1 MNDSK
6 KLNISIATLVV
17 LFLCLCVTAFALA
30 YAMLRVDNNVF
41 ETGEIKIDLN
51 GGNPGIPVIED
62 DEFLFEPGMT
72 VEKSFYIKNNGTWAV
87 YYKLYFS
94 NVKGDLG
101 DVLDVTIKNADGNVL
116 LQGKLSKLN
125 RHNVPVAEDELQVGE
140 LRDMTIIFHFP
151 EDAKNTAQ
159 SDNVSFALSALAV
172 QTKNNDGKEFE

>member
-1 MNDSK
+1 MNEPK

-41 ETGEIKIDLN
+41 ETGEIDIDLN
-51 GGNPGIPVIED
+51 GGKPVIEA

-72 VEKSFYIKNNGTWAV
+72 VEKSFYIENKGTGAV

-140 LRDMTIIFHFP
+140 HRDMTIIFHFP

>member
-1 MNDSK
+1 MNEPK

-41 ETGEIKIDLN
+41 ETGEIDIDLN
-51 GGNPGIPVIED
+51 GGNPVIKD

-72 VEKSFYIKNNGTWAV
+72 VEKSFYIENKGTWAV

-101 DVLDVTIKNADGNVL
+101 DVLDVTIKNADGDGKVL

-140 LRDMTIIFHFP
+140 RRDMTIIFHFP

-159 SDNVSFALSALAV
+159 SDNVSFELSALAV

>member
-41 ETGEIKIDLN
+41 ETGEIDIDLN
-51 GGNPGIPVIED
+51 GGKPVIEA

-72 VEKSFYIKNNGTWAV
+72 VEKSFYIENKGTGAV

-140 LRDMTIIFHFP
+140 RRDMTIIFHFP

>member
-1 MNDSK
+1 MNEPK

-41 ETGEIKIDLN
+41 ETGEIDIDLN
-51 GGNPGIPVIED
+51 GGKPVIEA

-140 LRDMTIIFHFP
+140 RRDMTIIFHFP

>member
-1 MNDSK
+1 MNEPK

-41 ETGEIKIDLN
+41 ETGEIAIDLN
-51 GGNPGIPVIED
+51 GGEPVIEA

-72 VEKSFYIKNNGTWAV
+72 VEKSFYIENNGTWAV

-125 RHNVPVAEDELQVGE
+125 RHNVPVAKDELKVDE
-140 LRDMTIIFHFP
+140 RRYMTIIFHFP

-159 SDNVSFALSALAV
+159 SDNVSFELSALAV

>member
-1 MNDSK
+1 MMNEPK

-41 ETGEIKIDLN
+41 ETGEIDIDLN
-51 GGNPGIPVIED
+51 GGKPVIEA

-140 LRDMTIIFHFP
+140 RRDMTIIFHFP

>member
-41 ETGEIKIDLN
+41 ETGEIDIDLN
-51 GGNPGIPVIED
+51 GGKPVIEA

-116 LQGKLSKLN
+116 LQGKLSKLK

-140 LRDMTIIFHFP
+140 RRDMTIIFHFP

>member
-51 GGNPGIPVIED
+51 GGEPVIKY

-101 DVLDVTIKNADGNVL
+101 DVLDVTIENAEGNVL
-116 LQGKLSKLN
+116 LQGKLSKLK
-125 RHNVPVAEDELQVGE
+125 RHNVPVVEDELKVGE
-140 LRDMTIIFHFP
+140 RRDMTIIFHFP

>member
-1 MNDSK
+1 MNEPK

-30 YAMLRVDNNVF
+30 YAILRVDNNVF
-41 ETGEIKIDLN
+41 ETGEIDIDLN
-51 GGNPGIPVIED
+51 GGKPVIEA

-140 LRDMTIIFHFP
+140 RRDMTIIFHFP

>member
-41 ETGEIKIDLN
+41 ETGEIDIDLN
-51 GGNPGIPVIED
+51 GGKPVIEA

-101 DVLDVTIKNADGNVL
+101 DVLDVTIKNAEGNVL
-116 LQGKLSKLN
+116 LQGKLSKLK
-125 RHNVPVAEDELQVGE
+125 RHNVPVVEDELQVGE

>member
-51 GGNPGIPVIED
+51 GGNPVIKD

-72 VEKSFYIKNNGTWAV
+72 VEKSFYIKNEGTWAV

-101 DVLDVTIKNADGNVL
+101 DVLDVTIKNADGDGNVL
-116 LQGKLSKLN
+116 LQGKLSKLK

-140 LRDMTIIFHFP
+140 RRDMTIIFHFP

-159 SDNVSFALSALAV
+159 SDNVSFELSALAV
-172 QTKNNDGKEFE
+172 QTKKNDGKEFE

>member
-51 GGNPGIPVIED
+51 GGEPVIKY

-72 VEKSFYIKNNGTWAV
+72 VKKSFYIENKGTWAV

-101 DVLDVTIKNADGNVL
+101 DVLDVTIENAEGNVL
-116 LQGKLSKLN
+116 LQGKLSKLK
-125 RHNVPVAEDELQVGE
+125 RHNVPVVEDELQVGE
-140 LRDMTIIFHFP
+140 RRDMTIIFHFP

>member
-51 GGNPGIPVIED
+51 GGKPVIEA

-140 LRDMTIIFHFP
+140 RRDMTIIFHFP

>member
-41 ETGEIKIDLN
+41 ETGEIDIDLN
-51 GGNPGIPVIED
+51 GGKPVIEA

-101 DVLDVTIKNADGNVL
+101 DVLDVTIENAEGNVL
-116 LQGKLSKLN
+116 LQGKLSKLK
-125 RHNVPVAEDELQVGE
+125 RHNVPVVEDELKVGE
-140 LRDMTIIFHFP
+140 RRDMTIIFHFP

>member
-1 MNDSK
+1 MNEPK

-41 ETGEIKIDLN
+41 ETGEIDIDLN
-51 GGNPGIPVIED
+51 GGKPVIEA

-140 LRDMTIIFHFP
+140 HRDMTIIFHFP

>member
-51 GGNPGIPVIED
+51 GGEPVIKY
-62 DEFLFEPGMT
+62 DEFLFKPGMT
-72 VEKSFYIKNNGTWAV
+72 VKKSFYIENKGTWAV

-101 DVLDVTIKNADGNVL
+101 DVLDVTIENAEGNVL
-116 LQGKLSKLN
+116 LQGKLSKLK
-125 RHNVPVAEDELQVGE
+125 RHNVPVVEDELKVGE
-140 LRDMTIIFHFP
+140 RRDMTIIFHFP

>member
-1 MNDSK
+1 MNEPK

-41 ETGEIKIDLN
+41 ETGEIDIDLN
-51 GGNPGIPVIED
+51 GGKPVIEA

-72 VEKSFYIKNNGTWAV
+72 VEKSFYIENNGTWAV

-101 DVLDVTIKNADGNVL
+101 DVLDVTIKNTDDDNVL

-140 LRDMTIIFHFP
+140 RRDMTIIFHFP

>member
-1 MNDSK
+1 MNEPK

-41 ETGEIKIDLN
+41 ETGEIDIDLN
-51 GGNPGIPVIED
+51 GGKPVIEA

-101 DVLDVTIKNADGNVL
+101 DVLDVTIENAEGNVL

-140 LRDMTIIFHFP
+140 RRDMTIIFHFP

>member
-1 MNDSK
+1 MNEPK

-41 ETGEIKIDLN
+41 ETGEIDIDLN
-51 GGNPGIPVIED
+51 GGKPVIEA

-101 DVLDVTIKNADGNVL
+101 DVLDVTIENAEGNVL
-116 LQGKLSKLN
+116 LQGKLSKLK
-125 RHNVPVAEDELQVGE
+125 RHNVPVVEDELKVGE
-140 LRDMTIIFHFP
+140 RRDMTIIFHFP

>member
-1 MNDSK
+1 MNEPK

-41 ETGEIKIDLN
+41 ETGEIDIDLN
-51 GGNPGIPVIED
+51 GGKPVIEA

-125 RHNVPVAEDELQVGE
+125 RHNVPVAEDELQVGDR
-140 LRDMTIIFHFP
+140 RDMTIIFHFP

>member
-1 MNDSK
+1 MNEPK

-41 ETGEIKIDLN
+41 ETGEIDIDLN
-51 GGNPGIPVIED
+51 GGKPVIEA

-116 LQGKLSKLN
+116 LQGKLSKLK

-140 LRDMTIIFHFP
+140 RRDMTIIFHFP

>member
-1 MNDSK
+1 MMNDSK

-41 ETGEIKIDLN
+41 ETGEIDIDLN
-51 GGNPGIPVIED
+51 GGKPVIEV

-140 LRDMTIIFHFP
+140 RRDMTIIFHFP

>member
-41 ETGEIKIDLN
+41 ETGEIDIDLN
-51 GGNPGIPVIED
+51 GGKPVIEA

-116 LQGKLSKLN
+116 LQGKLSKLK
-125 RHNVPVAEDELQVGE
+125 RHNVPVVEDELKVGDR
-140 LRDMTIIFHFP
+140 RDMTIIFHFP

>member
-1 MNDSK
+1 MNEPK

-41 ETGEIKIDLN
+41 ETGEIDIDLN
-51 GGNPGIPVIED
+51 GGKPVIEA

-101 DVLDVTIKNADGNVL
+101 DVLDVTIENADGNVL

-140 LRDMTIIFHFP
+140 RRDMTIIFHFP

>member
-1 MNDSK
+1 MNEPK

-41 ETGEIKIDLN
+41 ETGEIDIDLN
-51 GGNPGIPVIED
+51 GGKPVIEA

-101 DVLDVTIKNADGNVL
+101 DVLDVTIKNADGDGNVL

-140 LRDMTIIFHFP
+140 RRDMTIIFHFP

>member
-1 MNDSK
+1 MNEPK

-41 ETGEIKIDLN
+41 ETGEIDIDLN
-51 GGNPGIPVIED
+51 GGKPVIEA

-116 LQGKLSKLN
+116 LQGKLSKLK
-125 RHNVPVAEDELQVGE
+125 RHNVPVVEDELKVGDR
-140 LRDMTIIFHFP
+140 RDMTIIFHFP

>member
-30 YAMLRVDNNVF
+30 YAMLRVNNNVF

-51 GGNPGIPVIED
+51 GGEPVIKY

-72 VEKSFYIKNNGTWAV
+72 VEKSFYIENKGTWAV
-87 YYKLYFS
+87 YYKLYFT

-101 DVLDVTIKNADGNVL
+101 DVLDVTIKNAEGNVL
-116 LQGKLSKLN
+116 LQGKLSKLK
-125 RHNVPVAEDELQVGE
+125 RHNVPVVEDELKVGE
-140 LRDMTIIFHFP
+140 RRDMTIIFHFP

>member
-1 MNDSK
+1 MMNEPK

-41 ETGEIKIDLN
+41 ETGEIDIDLN
-51 GGNPGIPVIED
+51 GGKPVIEA

-116 LQGKLSKLN
+116 LQGKLSKLK

-140 LRDMTIIFHFP
+140 RRDMTIIFHFP

>member
-51 GGNPGIPVIED
+51 GGEPVIKY

-72 VEKSFYIKNNGTWAV
+72 VEKSFYIENKGTWAV

-101 DVLDVTIKNADGNVL
+101 DVLDVTIKNAEGNVL
-116 LQGKLSKLN
+116 MQGKLSKLK
-125 RHNVPVAEDELQVGE
+125 RHNVPVVEDELKVGE
-140 LRDMTIIFHFP
+140 RRDMTIIFHFP

-172 QTKNNDGKEFE
+172 QTNNNDGKEFE

>member
-1 MNDSK
+1 MMNEPK

-17 LFLCLCVTAFALA
+17 LFLCLCATAFALA

-51 GGNPGIPVIED
+51 GGEPVIKY

-72 VEKSFYIKNNGTWAV
+72 VEKSFYIENKGTWAV

-101 DVLDVTIKNADGNVL
+101 DVLDVTIENAEGNVL
-116 LQGKLSKLN
+116 LQGKLSKLK
-125 RHNVPVAEDELQVGE
+125 RHNVPVVEDELQVGE
-140 LRDMTIIFHFP
+140 RRDMTIIFHFP

>member
-1 MNDSK
+1 MMNDSK

-41 ETGEIKIDLN
+41 ETGEIDIDLN
-51 GGNPGIPVIED
+51 GGKPVIEA

-116 LQGKLSKLN
+116 LQGKLSKLK

-140 LRDMTIIFHFP
+140 RRDMTIIFHFP

>member
-51 GGNPGIPVIED
+51 GGEPVIKY

-72 VEKSFYIKNNGTWAV
+72 VEKSFYIENKGTWAV

-101 DVLDVTIKNADGNVL
+101 DVLDVTIKNAEGNVL
-116 LQGKLSKLN
+116 LQGKLSKLK
-125 RHNVPVAEDELQVGE
+125 RHNVPVVEDELQVGE
-140 LRDMTIIFHFP
+140 RRDMTIIFHFP

>member
-41 ETGEIKIDLN
+41 ETGEIDIDLN
-51 GGNPGIPVIED
+51 GGKPVIEA

-101 DVLDVTIKNADGNVL
+101 DVLDVTIENAEGNVL
-116 LQGKLSKLN
+116 LQGKLSKLK
-125 RHNVPVAEDELQVGE
+125 RHNVPVVEDELKVGE
-140 LRDMTIIFHFP
+140 RRDMTIIFHFP

-172 QTKNNDGKEFE
+172 QTKNNGGKEFE